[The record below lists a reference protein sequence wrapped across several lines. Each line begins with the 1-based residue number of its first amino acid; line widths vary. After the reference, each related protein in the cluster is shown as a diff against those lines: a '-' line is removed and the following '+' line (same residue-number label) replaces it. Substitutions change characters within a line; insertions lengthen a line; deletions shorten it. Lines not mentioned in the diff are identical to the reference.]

1 MSIAEYS
8 GYIVQYCMIRN
19 IYVMVYLRHDGIW
32 PTVPLVRFNV
42 IENMTNY
49 CGQVRHQNRTDKGRV
64 QKPESRV
71 SSVRGGG
78 VPPLS
83 ANFFPLVFPS
93 AMGAGGVPPLSANFF
108 SVSF

>member
-1 MSIAEYS
+1 MLDKDSYELKVLAIEINSEVKKAFGCS
-8 GYIVQYCMIRN
+8 G
-19 IYVMVYLRHDGIW
+19 
-32 PTVPLVRFNV
+32 
-42 IENMTNY
+42 
-49 CGQVRHQNRTDKGRV
+49 DKGRV

>member
-49 CGQVRHQNRTDKGRV
+49 CGQVRHQNRTDNLV
-64 QKPESRV
+64 PQIHPC
-71 SSVRGGG
+71 SSIPIENVNGKKDKTENGG
-78 VPPLS
+78 VIQY
-83 ANFFPLVFPS
+83 
-93 AMGAGGVPPLSANFF
+93 
-108 SVSF
+108 

>member
-49 CGQVRHQNRTDKGRV
+49 CGQVRHQNRTDNLV
-64 QKPESRV
+64 PQIHPC
-71 SSVRGGG
+71 SSIPIENVNVRKIKLKMVVLSNTENG
-78 VPPLS
+78 VYGNAEKMILI
-83 ANFFPLVFPS
+83 N
-93 AMGAGGVPPLSANFF
+93 NQ
-108 SVSF
+108 